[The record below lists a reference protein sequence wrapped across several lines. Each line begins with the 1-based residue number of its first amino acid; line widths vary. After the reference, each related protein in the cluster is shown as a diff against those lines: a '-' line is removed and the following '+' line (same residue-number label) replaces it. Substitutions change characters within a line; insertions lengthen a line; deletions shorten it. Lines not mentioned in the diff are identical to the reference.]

1 MNASTPARA
10 AVILILL
17 GLLALPS
24 AARMPPPQPD
34 IPLQSGTYVF
44 QHRYAEQPN
53 MSSFKLN
60 ARIKGRHIV
69 LTNPK
74 ASEPFPAGVLAEG
87 ELFWHAPS
95 SQWIIVTDPEDR
107 QAPEAGGC
115 SDGPETVDLVNKIYW
130 TC

>member
-1 MNASTPARA
+1 MNATTPAHAAVALILMSLFSTP
-10 AVILILL
+10 
-17 GLLALPS
+17 G
-24 AARMPPPQPD
+24 AARMAAPQPD
-34 IPLQSGTYVF
+34 IPLKSGNYVF

-53 MSSFKLN
+53 MSSFKLT

-74 ASEPFPAGVLAEG
+74 ASEPFPAGVLTEG

-95 SQWIIVTDPEDR
+95 SQWIIVTVPEDR
-107 QAPEAGGC
+107 QASEAGGC
-115 SDGPETVDLVNKIYW
+115 SDGPEVVDLLQKIYW